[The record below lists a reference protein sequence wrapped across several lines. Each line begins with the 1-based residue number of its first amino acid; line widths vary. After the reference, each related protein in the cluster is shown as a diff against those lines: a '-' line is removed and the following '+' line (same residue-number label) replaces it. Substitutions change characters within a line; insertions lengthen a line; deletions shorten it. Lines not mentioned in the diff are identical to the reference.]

1 MGNLDGKR
9 SRQPERH
16 RTEQRTQPNLANSR
30 AQRHPRVRRARQPV
44 SVERQIMIRAEEAV
58 ELQWPSALT
67 AIDIRVRAGGERVS
81 PRERRVGGLLLR
93 SESSREARGG
103 PCQARDEQADT
114 YDGK

>member
-16 RTEQRTQPNLANSR
+16 RTEQGTQPNPASLPRQR

-44 SVERQIMIRAEEAV
+44 SVERQVMIRAEEAV
-58 ELQWPSALT
+58 EPQWPSALT

-93 SESSREARGG
+93 CESSREARGG
-103 PCQARDEQADT
+103 PC
-114 YDGK
+114 